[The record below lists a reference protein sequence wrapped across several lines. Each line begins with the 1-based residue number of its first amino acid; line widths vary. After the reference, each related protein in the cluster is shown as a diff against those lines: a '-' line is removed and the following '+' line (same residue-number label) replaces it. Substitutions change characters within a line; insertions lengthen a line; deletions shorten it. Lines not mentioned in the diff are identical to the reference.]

1 MGRCSFIAPLSRPLG
16 GLRTRYWL
24 EAASYILGIAYRM
37 DYRIVLW
44 SVDFPC
50 PPEQPADNLAE
61 FVHRVLQLSQN
72 LQGLVLSMTISHA
85 HMPPDD
91 APEAQ
96 G

>member
-1 MGRCSFIAPLSRPLG
+1 
-16 GLRTRYWL
+16 
-24 EAASYILGIAYRM
+24 M

-44 SVDFPC
+44 SADFPC

-85 HMPPDD
+85 HMPP
-91 APEAQ
+91 
-96 G
+96 

>member
-1 MGRCSFIAPLSRPLG
+1 
-16 GLRTRYWL
+16 
-24 EAASYILGIAYRM
+24 M
-37 DYRIVLW
+37 DYLIVLW
-44 SVDFPC
+44 REDFLC

-72 LQGLVLSMTISHA
+72 LLGLVLSMTISHA
-85 HMPPDD
+85 HMPPND